1 MKVMKAKL
9 LRRLLAGLAAG
20 DSLGSTSEFVLQRDV
35 PSLYQK
41 ESDRGWPFKQVGGG
55 HAALSPGDPTDDTLM
70 ALCMVKSFLKEG
82 KFDPCDI
89 ALEFVSWMKSG
100 PIDIGTTTFR
110 SLKAIEDGSLYWQG
124 GLEFWKELPN
134 FASNGSLMRNGI
146 VPGMADTLTES
157 FSNTI
162 KHGMITHYAPLP
174 QICCLAHTY
183 LIWNLLH
190 GRGFEEKWMES
201 FESELDEY
209 FLAVDDSDVQ
219 KWHAIVSEK
228 GDYRMSLA
236 TFRGDDWDMERFD
249 PFRIDY
255 NRGTGYCLMTL
266 RIAIWG
272 LYWSLR
278 PEELKAPDG
287 FPPEVFKAKG
297 PSRLAWVA
305 MCGHDADTYAAVAGP
320 LIAAAYSEL
329 PTGFTEGLK
338 ALDIFDRLVKD

>member
-1 MKVMKAKL
+1 
-9 LRRLLAGLAAG
+9 
-20 DSLGSTSEFVLQRDV
+20 
-35 PSLYQK
+35 
-41 ESDRGWPFKQVGGG
+41 
-55 HAALSPGDPTDDTLM
+55 
-70 ALCMVKSFLKEG
+70 
-82 KFDPCDI
+82 
-89 ALEFVSWMKSG
+89 
-100 PIDIGTTTFR
+100 
-110 SLKAIEDGSLYWQG
+110 
-124 GLEFWKELPN
+124 LEFWKELPN